1 MISIIYI
8 TKQNI
13 MLIFVIYMSNLL
25 KLALKCNIKHKL
37 W

>member
-8 TKQNI
+8 TKQHI
-13 MLIFVIYMSNLL
+13 MFIFVIYMSNSL
-25 KLALKCNIKHKL
+25 KIALKYNIKHKL